1 MHGTATLLLFFIA
14 LPAAAQDSSQA
25 TPQSTPRTTERT
37 LDERRAARLA
47 ERRAAAEDAAG
58 TDSGAPLENSQ
69 EEPAE
74 PEFTYASLQFVTEFP
89 ELVARNQRVSFGAR
103 THIASLR
110 EFERLVASDSGK
122 AAALMALG
130 CARIATE
137 RVRLESFAREGA
149 TELRQAA
156 ILALGE
162 LKAGDLSLLIEL
174 SGKRAALA
182 EYALFA
188 LARNGSPAARAAVQ
202 QIADQAAHP
211 LNGAARDALGFGLEP
226 PVDSPVARRFYDL
239 RFEAGRR
246 FGLVDEQAWTTLL
259 VDDLSRNQKFL
270 SRVVYRA
277 ASELTRPG
285 VKDHFIEVALAGGAP
300 ERLRG
305 VVRAMPTEL
314 ARLLE
319 EDLFRPTDAR
329 EWLALIEEID
339 RRNLEV
345 VCIPL
350 LRRAWTDPAARVPA
364 MSLLARAKA
373 EGAVELVELALRSG
387 AAEVRAAAAQALA
400 YVPREQALALLAT
413 AERDSEPSV
422 RAAVL
427 VAQFRLGSETASTA
441 VRETLQIEETQKI
454 LAQLREATTPARGA
468 AAGRG
473 AGGGRGAKPDAP
485 KRGEGGEQGASAARA
500 QRQDQAAKA
509 AARLTPLPRPALEL
523 VDALCP
529 ACSDRR
535 VRDLLAVA
543 RTRLPDGVRLR
554 VDSELSFHGDAR
566 ARASLREA
574 LQTRRPSGATGA
586 RAVEAL
592 GRGAGLADL
601 ELLREL
607 FPLGDDPD
615 VDVELALELVRARD
629 ASVLSILR
637 AALWSEPWNR
647 SVLAGALLISHGGIE
662 ALRSEL
668 QRPPPGVSERDLRRV
683 GFALGEWGGSG
694 EVDRLAGRVGAA
706 DPALQGALLGAL
718 AARTR

>member
-1 MHGTATLLLFFIA
+1 MHRTATLLLFLLA
-14 LPAAAQDSSQA
+14 LPVAAQE
-25 TPQSTPRTTERT
+25 STPTQA
-37 LDERRAARLA
+37 DRRAVRAAQRK
-47 ERRAAAEDAAG
+47 AAAERE
-58 TDSGAPLENSQ
+58 SP
-69 EEPAE
+69 EPAE
-74 PEFTYASLQFVTEFP
+74 GEAEAPEFTYASLQTVTEFS
-89 ELVARNQRVSFGAR
+89 ELVARDKRVTFGAR
-103 THIASLR
+103 THPAALR
-110 EFERLVASDSGK
+110 EFERLVTSDSGK

-162 LKAGDLSLLIEL
+162 LKSSDLSLLLEL
-174 SGKRAALA
+174 AGKRAALA

-188 LARNGSPAARAAVQ
+188 LARNGSAAARQAVAEVAEQ
-202 QIADQAAHP
+202 EAHP

-226 PVDSPVARRFYDL
+226 PVDSPVARRYYDL

-270 SRVVYRA
+270 SRVIYRA

-314 ARLLE
+314 SRLLE
-319 EDLFRPTDAR
+319 EDLFRPLDSR

-345 VCIPL
+345 VCVPL
-350 LRRAWTDPAARVPA
+350 LRRAWTDPAARVRA

-373 EGAVELVELALRSG
+373 EGAVELVDLALRSG
-387 AAEVRAAAAQALA
+387 APEVRAAAAQALA
-400 YVPREQALALLAT
+400 YVPNEKALALLAT
-413 AERDSEPSV
+413 AERDPEASV

-427 VAQFRLGSETASTA
+427 VAQYRLGSETASNTL
-441 VRETLQIEETQKI
+441 RETLQIDETQQI
-454 LAQLREATTPARGA
+454 LAQLRESSTPARGA
-468 AAGRG
+468 GAGRG
-473 AGGGRGAKPDAP
+473 AKGGGARGAKPDAP
-485 KRGEGGEQGASAARA
+485 KEGEAGGDPSAARA
-500 QRQDQAAKA
+500 QRQEQAAKA
-509 AARLTPLPRPALEL
+509 SARLTPLPRAALEL
-523 VDALCP
+523 VEALLP

-535 VRDLLAVA
+535 VRDLLAVVRA
-543 RTRLPDGVRLR
+543 RTPDGLRLR
-554 VDSELSFHGDAR
+554 VDSELSYHGDAR
-566 ARASLREA
+566 ARAALREA
-574 LQTRRPSGATGA
+574 LQTRRPAGATGA

-592 GRGAGLADL
+592 GRGPGLADL

-629 ASVLSILR
+629 ASVLAILR

-647 SVLAGALLISHGGIE
+647 SVLAGALLVSHGGLE

-668 QRPPPGVSERDLRRV
+668 QRPPAGVSERDLRRV
-683 GFALGEWGGSG
+683 GFALGEWGGTA

>member
-1 MHGTATLLLFFIA
+1 MHGTSTLLLLLIA
-14 LPAAAQDSSQA
+14 LPAAAQDPA
-25 TPQSTPRTTERT
+25 PTSTPPTQTPERT
-37 LDERRAARLA
+37 LAERRAARLA
-47 ERRAAAEDAAG
+47 ERRAASEGAAEAE
-58 TDSGAPLENSQ
+58 SGAAAEGGPE
-69 EEPAE
+69 E

-89 ELVARNQRVSFGAR
+89 ELVARNERVSFGAR

-137 RVRLESFAREGA
+137 RVRLESFAREGP

-162 LKAGDLSLLIEL
+162 LKASDLSLLLEL

-188 LARNGSPAARAAVQ
+188 LARNGSPAARDAVQ

-226 PVDSPVARRFYDL
+226 PVDSPVARRYYDL

-270 SRVVYRA
+270 SRVIYRA

-305 VVRAMPTEL
+305 VVRSMPTEL

-329 EWLALIEEID
+329 EWLALLEEID

-364 MSLLARAKA
+364 MSLLARARA
-373 EGAVELVELALRSG
+373 EGAAELVELALRSG

-427 VAQFRLGSETASTA
+427 VAQFRLGSETASNA
-441 VRETLQIEETQKI
+441 VRETLQIEETLQI
-454 LAQLREATTPARGA
+454 LAQLRESTAPARGE

-473 AGGGRGAKPDAP
+473 ARGGGGARGGKSEAP
-485 KRGEGGEQGASAARA
+485 KRGEGGQQDPSAARA

-523 VDALCP
+523 VEALWP
-529 ACSDRR
+529 ACADRR

-543 RTRLPDGVRLR
+543 RARLPDGMKLR

-574 LQTRRPSGATGA
+574 LQTHRPTGVTGA

-615 VDVELALELVRARD
+615 VDVELALELIRARD

-683 GFALGEWGGSG
+683 GFALGEWGGSA